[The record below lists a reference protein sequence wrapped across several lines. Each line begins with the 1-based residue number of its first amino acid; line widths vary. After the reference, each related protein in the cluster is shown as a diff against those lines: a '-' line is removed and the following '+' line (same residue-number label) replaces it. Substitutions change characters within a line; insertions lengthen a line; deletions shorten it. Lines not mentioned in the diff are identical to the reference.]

1 MTSEPLTLAPSIS
14 PSSEAEEPP
23 SSVQIT
29 VPSVLTIDN
38 VELPEDPEQLNTLVG
53 ILEDTISETLSNG
66 ADLDVI
72 VTAVN
77 GNAINTAPS
86 KTATVSRQSN
96 ELKVDF
102 DIVQTVECADLCE
115 AELGSAEAIANQT
128 TATFVESLE
137 SGSFV
142 GNLTAN
148 AADAGVTSMENAT
161 ATAEDFV
168 PEEPKI
174 DVVTDSLPPSMAP
187 SSLEDSGECGHEH
200 HMDLLLKTDGYGG
213 ETSWMLRK
221 DVGSNNFDEVVHSG
235 SDYASHTE
243 YIIHKCLSEGR
254 YEFTISDAY
263 GDGICCD
270 YGVGSYGLYLDGDM
284 LHEGGN
290 FAASEATVFDAVPSS
305 QPSLEPSVAP
315 SDIASTVPTEV
326 PSMDPTWLS
335 DQPSVDSGTL
345 MPSSSHQPTIE
356 AGGSPDEKLLIM
368 FLRALVAF
376 INTFLATISKNLEKL
391 GD

>member
-1 MTSEPLTLAPSIS
+1 MTPL
-14 PSSEAEEPP
+14 
-23 SSVQIT
+23 
-29 VPSVLTIDN
+29 
-38 VELPEDPEQLNTLVG
+38 
-53 ILEDTISETLSNG
+53 
-66 ADLDVI
+66 
-72 VTAVN
+72 
-77 GNAINTAPS
+77 
-86 KTATVSRQSN
+86 
-96 ELKVDF
+96 
-102 DIVQTVECADLCE
+102 
-115 AELGSAEAIANQT
+115 
-128 TATFVESLE
+128 
-137 SGSFV
+137 
-142 GNLTAN
+142 
-148 AADAGVTSMENAT
+148 ENAT
-161 ATAEDFV
+161 ADDFV
-168 PEEPKI
+168 LEKPII
-174 DVVTDSLPPSMAP
+174 DAVTAFLPPSMAP

-200 HMDLLLKTDGYGG
+200 HMNLVLKTDAYGK

-221 DVGSNNFDEVVHSG
+221 DVGSDNFDEVVHSG